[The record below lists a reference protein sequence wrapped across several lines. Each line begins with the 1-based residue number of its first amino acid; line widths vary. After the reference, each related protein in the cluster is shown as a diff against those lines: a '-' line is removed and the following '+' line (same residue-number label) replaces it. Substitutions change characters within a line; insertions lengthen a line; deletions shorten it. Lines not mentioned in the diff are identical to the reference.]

1 MNGLKQFRIMMLLTL
16 SLCWAMPAW
25 AMDSYRYLHVSI
37 DTPWS
42 IFVFLFFMV
51 FAPMVL
57 AVVLYWRYA
66 LRKHDSDDDNDA

>member
-1 MNGLKQFRIMMLLTL
+1 MIGLKQIRTALLLLL

-37 DTPWS
+37 DTPWM
-42 IFVFLFFMV
+42 IFVFLFAMV
-51 FAPMVL
+51 FTPMII

-66 LRKHDSDDDNDA
+66 LKNDDDDSDA